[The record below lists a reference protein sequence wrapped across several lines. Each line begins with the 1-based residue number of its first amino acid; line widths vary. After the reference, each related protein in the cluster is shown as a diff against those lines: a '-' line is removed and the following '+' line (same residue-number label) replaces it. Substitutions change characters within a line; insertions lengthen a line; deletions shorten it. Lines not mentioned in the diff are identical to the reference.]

1 MKIHEY
7 QGKELFRK
15 YGVPVPIG
23 IAAMTVEDALA
34 AIPTVQQQAGTEVVV
49 VKAQIHAGGRGKGG
63 GVKVAKTRAD
73 AEEAVKRIFGM
84 QLVTPQ
90 TGPEG
95 KKVQRLLV
103 EQGLAIE
110 HEYYLGMLLDRATGR
125 VTVMASR
132 EGGMDIEEV
141 AATHPE
147 KILKESIDPGA
158 GWQDYQARRLA
169 KRLGLTGAAAAAL
182 PKFLRSLTR
191 CYDDMDCSLLEIN
204 PLVTTK
210 DGAVL
215 ALDAKINFD
224 DNALYRHPELTELAR
239 PGEEDAVGDRGQE
252 VGPQSYIALEGNIG
266 CMVNGAGLAMSTM
279 DIIKY
284 YGGQPANF
292 LDVGGGATAEKVT
305 AAFKIITADPEVKA
319 IFVNIF
325 GGIMKCDT
333 IATGVI
339 TAVKEVGLKVPLVV
353 RLEGTNVELGKKMLA
368 ESGLNIVAAAD
379 MADGAQKV
387 VAAAKGGGSE
397 RPRRIRHPPRRPG
410 HVRLGRHLPHQ
421 AGHRV
426 RHPRRRRRHP
436 GKGGSKV
443 AGLEQVPLYDTVEEA
458 VQLAGANASVIYVPP
473 PFAADAILEAAAAGI
488 DLIIASPRA
497 SRPAT

>member
-158 GWQDYQARRLA
+158 GWQDHQARRLA
-169 KRLGLTGAAAAAL
+169 KRLGMTGAAAAAL
-182 PKFLRSLTR
+182 PKFLRALTR

-210 DGAVL
+210 TGAVL

-224 DNALYRHPELTELAR
+224 DNALYRHPELADWR
-239 PGEEDAVGDRGQE
+239 DPAEEDASETEAKKWDL
-252 VGPQSYIALEGNIG
+252 SFIKLEGDIG

-339 TAVKEVGLKVPLVV
+339 TAVKEVGLAVPLVV

-368 ESGLNIVAAAD
+368 ESGLNIIAAND

-387 VAAAKGGGSE
+387 VAAAKG
-397 RPRRIRHPPRRPG
+397 
-410 HVRLGRHLPHQ
+410 
-421 AGHRV
+421 AG
-426 RHPRRRRRHP
+426 
-436 GKGGSKV
+436 K
-443 AGLEQVPLYDTVEEA
+443 
-458 VQLAGANASVIYVPP
+458 
-473 PFAADAILEAAAAGI
+473 
-488 DLIIASPRA
+488 
-497 SRPAT
+497 

>member
-23 IAAMTVEDALA
+23 IAAQSVEEALA
-34 AIPTVQQQAGTEVVV
+34 AIPRVQEQAKTDVVV

-90 TGPEG
+90 TGPAG

-103 EQGLAIE
+103 EQGLAID
-110 HEYYLGMLLDRATGR
+110 HEFYLGMLLDRATGR

-147 KILKESIDPGA
+147 KILKESVDPGL
-158 GWQDYQARRLA
+158 GWQDYQSRRLA
-169 KRLGLTGAAAAAL
+169 KQLGMTGGAAASL
-182 PKFLRSLTR
+182 TKFLRALTR

-210 DGAVL
+210 DGQVL

-224 DNALYRHPELTELAR
+224 DNALYRHPELNDWR
-239 PGEEDAVGDRGQE
+239 DPSEEDASETEAKKWDL
-252 VGPQSYIALEGNIG
+252 SFIALEGNIG

-305 AAFKIITADPEVKA
+305 AAFKIITSDPEVKA

-387 VAAAKGGGSE
+387 VAAAKGG
-397 RPRRIRHPPRRPG
+397 
-410 HVRLGRHLPHQ
+410 
-421 AGHRV
+421 A
-426 RHPRRRRRHP
+426 
-436 GKGGSKV
+436 K
-443 AGLEQVPLYDTVEEA
+443 
-458 VQLAGANASVIYVPP
+458 
-473 PFAADAILEAAAAGI
+473 
-488 DLIIASPRA
+488 
-497 SRPAT
+497 

>member
-7 QGKELFRK
+7 QGKELLKK
-15 YGVPVPIG
+15 YGVPVPLG
-23 IAAMTVEDALA
+23 IAATSAADAIA
-34 AIPTVQQQAGTEVVV
+34 AIPKVQEVDLAAGGTGVVV

-73 AEEAVKRIFGM
+73 AEAAVKKIFGM

-95 KKVQRLLV
+95 KKVQRILV

-110 HEYYLGMLLDRATGR
+110 HEYYLGMLLDRATAR
-125 VTVMASR
+125 VTVMASV

-141 AATHPE
+141 AAKHPE
-147 KILKESIDPGA
+147 KILKQAIDPA
-158 GWQDYQARRLA
+158 TGWQDWQSRVLA
-169 KRLGLTGAAAAAL
+169 KQLGLSGKVAGEL
-182 PKFLRSLTR
+182 GKFLRSLTR
-191 CYDDMDCSLLEIN
+191 CYEDMDCSMLEIN

-210 DGAVL
+210 DGKVL

-224 DNALYRHPELTELAR
+224 DNALFRHPELEAWR
-239 PGEEDAVGDRGQE
+239 DPNEEDASEQE
-252 VGPQSYIALEGNIG
+252 AKKWDLSYISLEGNIG

-284 YGGQPANF
+284 YGGAPANF

-305 AAFKIITADPEVKA
+305 AAFKIITSSADVKA

-333 IATGVI
+333 IAQGVI

-368 ESGLNIVAAAD
+368 ESGLNILAASD
-379 MADGAQKV
+379 MADGAQKAV
-387 VAAAKGGGSE
+387 KAAK
-397 RPRRIRHPPRRPG
+397 
-410 HVRLGRHLPHQ
+410 
-421 AGHRV
+421 
-426 RHPRRRRRHP
+426 
-436 GKGGSKV
+436 
-443 AGLEQVPLYDTVEEA
+443 EA
-458 VQLAGANASVIYVPP
+458 
-473 PFAADAILEAAAAGI
+473 
-488 DLIIASPRA
+488 R
-497 SRPAT
+497 

>member
-1 MKIHEY
+1 MSMKIHEY

-23 IAAMTVEDALA
+23 IPAMTAEEAIA
-34 AIPTVQQQAGTEVVV
+34 AIPKVQQQAGTDVVV

-73 AEEAVKRIFGM
+73 AEAAVKAIYGM
-84 QLVTPQ
+84 QLVTHQ

-110 HEYYLGMLLDRATGR
+110 HEYYLGMLLDRATGQ
-125 VTVMASR
+125 VTVMASV

-141 AATHPE
+141 AEKHPE
-147 KILKESIDPGA
+147 KILRESIDPA
-158 GWQDYQARRLA
+158 CGWQDYQSRRLA
-169 KRLGLTGAAAAAL
+169 KRLGLDGKAAAAL
-182 PKFLRSLTR
+182 GKFMKALTK
-191 CYDDMDCSLLEIN
+191 CYDESDCSLLEIN
-204 PLVTTK
+204 PLITTK
-210 DGAVL
+210 DGQVL

-224 DNALYRHPELTELAR
+224 DNALYRHPELNEWR
-239 PGEEDAVGDRGQE
+239 DPSEEDPAENEAKKWDL
-252 VGPQSYIALEGNIG
+252 SYVALEGNIG

-279 DIIKY
+279 DIIKF

-305 AAFKIITADPEVKA
+305 AAFKIITSSPDIKA

-333 IATGVI
+333 IAQGVI

-353 RLEGTNVELGKKMLA
+353 RLEGTNVDLGKKMLA
-368 ESGLNIVAAAD
+368 DSGLNIVAAAD

-387 VAAAKGGGSE
+387 VK
-397 RPRRIRHPPRRPG
+397 
-410 HVRLGRHLPHQ
+410 
-421 AGHRV
+421 
-426 RHPRRRRRHP
+426 
-436 GKGGSKV
+436 
-443 AGLEQVPLYDTVEEA
+443 
-458 VQLAGANASVIYVPP
+458 
-473 PFAADAILEAAAAGI
+473 AAAGG
-488 DLIIASPRA
+488 R
-497 SRPAT
+497 

>member
-23 IAAMTVEDALA
+23 IAALTVEEALA
-34 AIPTVQQQAGTEVVV
+34 AIPRVQELAKTDVVV

-63 GVKVAKTRAD
+63 GVKVAKTKAD

-90 TGPEG
+90 TGPAG

-147 KILKESIDPGA
+147 KILKEAVDPGL
-158 GWQDYQARRLA
+158 GWQDYQSRRLA
-169 KRLGLTGAAAAAL
+169 KRLGMTGSAAGALT
-182 PKFLRSLTR
+182 KFLRALTR

-210 DGAVL
+210 DGQVL

-224 DNALYRHPELTELAR
+224 DNALYRHPELNDWR
-239 PGEEDAVGDRGQE
+239 DPSEEDASETEAKKWDL
-252 VGPQSYIALEGNIG
+252 SFIALEGNIG

-305 AAFKIITADPEVKA
+305 AAFKIITSDPEVKA

-368 ESGLNIVAAAD
+368 DSGLNIVAAAD

-387 VAAAKGGGSE
+387 VAAAKGG
-397 RPRRIRHPPRRPG
+397 
-410 HVRLGRHLPHQ
+410 
-421 AGHRV
+421 A
-426 RHPRRRRRHP
+426 
-436 GKGGSKV
+436 K
-443 AGLEQVPLYDTVEEA
+443 
-458 VQLAGANASVIYVPP
+458 
-473 PFAADAILEAAAAGI
+473 
-488 DLIIASPRA
+488 
-497 SRPAT
+497 